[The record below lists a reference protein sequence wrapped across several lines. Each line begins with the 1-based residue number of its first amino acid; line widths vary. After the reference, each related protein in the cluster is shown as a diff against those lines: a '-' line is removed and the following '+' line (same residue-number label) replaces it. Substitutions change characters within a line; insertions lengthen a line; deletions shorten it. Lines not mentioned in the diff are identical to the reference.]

1 MSKVPPSS
9 PPHAIFGLCLCLAV
23 VVALGGCSTSS
34 RLSMNDR
41 PVPQPRPAVRPAPQ
55 PAPAPAPALKSGLG
69 RPAETPTQVYTW
81 NGSPERISEGAVPQ
95 HAAPRPTTPPQ
106 PQAYPGQAQAHSQ
119 AAAQPAA
126 TQLHAATPYQPQ
138 ATAPPSAP
146 VHLPRGSILVQPGD
160 TLYGLSRR
168 HGVSISALM
177 DLNKLKSLSLVSG
190 QVLKLPASA
199 RARG

>member
-34 RLSMNDR
+34 RLTMNDR

-55 PAPAPAPALKSGLG
+55 HAPAPAPALKSALG
-69 RPAETPTQVYTW
+69 RPAETPAQVYTW
-81 NGSPERISEGAVPQ
+81 NGSPNRIAEGAAPQ
-95 HAAPRPTTPPQ
+95 HTAPPAASPQ
-106 PQAYPGQAQAHSQ
+106 HM
-119 AAAQPAA
+119 AAA
-126 TQLHAATPYQPQ
+126 PYQPQ
-138 ATAPPSAP
+138 AAALPSAP

-177 DLNKLKSLSLVSG
+177 ELNKLTSLSLMPG
-190 QVLKLPASA
+190 QVLKLPASS
-199 RARG
+199 RRPS